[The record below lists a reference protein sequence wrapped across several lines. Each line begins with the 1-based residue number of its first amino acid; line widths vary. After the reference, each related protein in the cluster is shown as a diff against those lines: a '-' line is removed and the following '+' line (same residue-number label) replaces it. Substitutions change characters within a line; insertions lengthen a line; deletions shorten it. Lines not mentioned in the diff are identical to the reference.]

1 VILEK
6 AVEVIK
12 IQGAVDR
19 RTGGIESYT
28 ISADTRKAEFHIS
41 AIAAFDNPKNSVI
54 SKTYLHLFR

>member
-1 VILEK
+1 VILER

-41 AIAAFDNPKNSVI
+41 AIAAFDNPKNSMI
-54 SKTYLHLFR
+54 RKLYHHIFR